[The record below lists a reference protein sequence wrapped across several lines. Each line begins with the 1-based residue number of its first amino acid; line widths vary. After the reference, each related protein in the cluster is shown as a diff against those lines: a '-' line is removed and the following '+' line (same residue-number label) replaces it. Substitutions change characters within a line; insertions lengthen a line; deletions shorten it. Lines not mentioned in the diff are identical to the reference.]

1 VIAVLVTL
9 LAIPAV
15 RATVAANRVTC
26 SRVSKNLLTAVIAQ
40 QATVDRVMGWLLVR
54 LAMKLP
60 TRVMKSIVMMWAVEN
75 SHLANG

>member
-1 VIAVLVTL
+1 VTL

-26 SRVSKNLLTAVIAQ
+26 FRVSKNLLTAVTAQ
-40 QATVDRVMGWLLVR
+40 QVTVVRVMEWLLVR

-60 TRVMKSIVMMWAVEN
+60 THVMKSVAMMFAVKN